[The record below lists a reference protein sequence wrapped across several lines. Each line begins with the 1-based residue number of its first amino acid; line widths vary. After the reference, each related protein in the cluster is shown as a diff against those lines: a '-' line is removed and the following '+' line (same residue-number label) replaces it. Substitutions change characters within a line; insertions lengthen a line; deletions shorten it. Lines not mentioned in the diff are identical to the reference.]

1 MAAKPR
7 TKKLAL
13 SCLACILAAACLLV
27 GCASNPDISADPAP
41 LSAEQVEGMREDYP
55 ICPGGSSI
63 GSMLPT
69 ELKDFL
75 NDDYRILYAEVSG
88 PETTETRTINVEN
101 VGGEEFDFY
110 EVPLQVLY
118 DSSGTFNKGEEIHI
132 YQNTLFRDGM
142 PAFEEGDRFVAL
154 AIDCF
159 PFHQETS
166 DIPRVE
172 VSLQGFY
179 YITDDGH
186 AIAAYEEPEYFQQNG
201 VGLATLLENYEE
213 IYAEMTAEQ
222 ADQ

>member
-1 MAAKPR
+1 MRTLQKTVKILTAA
-7 TKKLAL
+7 L
-13 SCLACILAAACLLV
+13 CACLLTV
-27 GCASNPDISADPAP
+27 SLLSGCASNPDISADPAP

-55 ICPGGSSI
+55 ICTGGSPQAC
-63 GSMLPT
+63 MLPT

-88 PETTETRTINVEN
+88 PETTETRAINVEN

-132 YQNTLFRDGM
+132 YQNTMFRDGM

-201 VGLATLLENYEE
+201 VGLATLLENYEK

-222 ADQ
+222 ADP

>member
-1 MAAKPR
+1 MRTLQKPVKIIAA
-7 TKKLAL
+7 
-13 SCLACILAAACLLV
+13 ILCVCLLTV
-27 GCASNPDISADPAP
+27 SLLSGCASNPDISADPAP

-55 ICPGGSSI
+55 ICPGGSPQV
-63 GSMLPT
+63 SMLPT

-75 NDDYRILYAEVSG
+75 DKDHYILYAEVSG

-159 PFHQETS
+159 PFHQKTS

-172 VSLQGFY
+172 VNLQGFY

-201 VGLATLLENYEE
+201 VGLATLLENYEK
-213 IYAEMTAEQ
+213 IYEEMTAEQ
-222 ADQ
+222 ADP

>member
-1 MAAKPR
+1 MRTLQKTVKIFAA
-7 TKKLAL
+7 AL
-13 SCLACILAAACLLV
+13 CACLLTV
-27 GCASNPDISADPAP
+27 SRLSGCASNPDISADPAP

-88 PETTETRTINVEN
+88 PETTETRAINVEN

-132 YQNTLFRDGM
+132 YQNTMFRDGM

-201 VGLATLLENYEE
+201 VGLATLLENYEK

-222 ADQ
+222 ADP

>member
-7 TKKLAL
+7 TKKLVL

-55 ICPGGSSI
+55 ICPGGSTM
-63 GSMLPT
+63 GSMFPT

-75 NDDYRILYAEVSG
+75 NRDNRILYAEVSG
-88 PETTETRTINVEN
+88 EETQETQSITLDEGLPVD
-101 VGGEEFDFY
+101 FDFF
-110 EVPLQVLY
+110 EIPLQVLY
-118 DSSGTFNKGEEIHI
+118 DPSGTFEEGEEIHI
-132 YQNTLFRDGM
+132 YQNSMYREGL

-154 AIDCF
+154 IVDCS
-159 PFHQETS
+159 PENQEGS
-166 DIPRVE
+166 AFPRVE
-172 VSLQGFY
+172 IGEQGFY

-201 VGLATLLENYEE
+201 VGLATLLENYEK

-222 ADQ
+222 ADP